1 MATGIHDLDTLPPA
15 HLDPD
20 AAKFYEVVDG
30 QIVENP
36 PMGARESILASF
48 LLDLMGPFARSNRL
62 GRVVTET
69 LFLIDRARK
78 LKRRPDVAFVSAKR
92 WSLKRRVP
100 DTESWDVVPDLTVE
114 VISESN
120 SANAVARKIEEY
132 FQAGVSMVWVIYP
145 SHEQDLRLRLA
156 DAGSHPSAWGRAR
169 RRRSY
174 PRVPRPFVDTV
185 RVGRRNRNVSP
196 RQINRI

>member
-1 MATGIHDLDTLPPA
+1 MATAIHDPGLSPPA
-15 HLDPD
+15 HLDSD

-48 LLDLMGPFARSNRL
+48 LLALMDPITRSGRL

-69 LFLIDRARK
+69 LFMIDRANN
-78 LKRRPDVAFVSAKR
+78 LKRRPDVAFVSVKGWPMKR
-92 WSLKRRVP
+92 PVP
-100 DTESWDVVPDLTVE
+100 GTEAWDVVPDLTIE

-132 FQAGVSMVWVIYP
+132 FKAGVSKVWVVYP
-145 SHEQDLRLRLA
+145 STSKIYVYD
-156 DAGSHPSAWGRAR
+156 SPAR
-169 RRRSY
+169 VRILQLGDELDGEGVI
-174 PRVPRPFVDTV
+174 PGFHVPLSTLFEPEEETETSDHTE
-185 RVGRRNRNVSP
+185 
-196 RQINRI
+196 

>member
-1 MATGIHDLDTLPPA
+1 MATGIDELDTLPPA

-48 LLDLMGPFARSNRL
+48 LQDLMGPVARSNGL

-69 LFLIDRARK
+69 LFLLDRARK
-78 LKRRPDVAFVSAKR
+78 LKRRPDVAFVSIKR
-92 WSLKRRVP
+92 WSLKREVP

-114 VISESN
+114 VISRTN
-120 SANAVARKIEEY
+120 SASAVASKIEEY
-132 FQAGVSMVWVIYP
+132 FQAGVSLVWVIYP
-145 SHEQDLRLRLA
+145 VTSKIYVYDSPTRVRILQLGDELDGEGVLP
-156 DAGSHPSAWGRAR
+156 GF
-169 RRRSY
+169 
-174 PRVPRPFVDTV
+174 RVPLSTLF
-185 RVGRRNRNVSP
+185 GRKKNP
-196 RQINRI
+196 KRQPKAD

>member
-1 MATGIHDLDTLPPA
+1 MATAIHDPDTLPPA

-36 PMGARESILASF
+36 AMGARESILASF
-48 LLDLMGPFARSNRL
+48 LQDLMGPVARASRL

-69 LFLIDRARK
+69 LFWIDRASK

-92 WSLKRRVP
+92 WPMKRPVP
-100 DTESWDVVPDLTVE
+100 GTEAWDVIPDLTVE

-132 FQAGVSMVWVIYP
+132 FKAGVSQVWVIYP
-145 SHEQDLRLRLA
+145 STSKIYVYD
-156 DAGSHPSAWGRAR
+156 SPAR
-169 RRRSY
+169 
-174 PRVPRPFVDTV
+174 V
-185 RVGRRNRNVSP
+185 RILQLGDELDGGGVIPGFHVALSTLFEP
-196 RQINRI
+196 EEETEASDYTE